1 MTWLQKR
8 LDELGYTHT
17 DLTDRLAQHDIHR
30 VRGTIS
36 GWARGNINVTLL
48 ANPDE
53 AQILAD
59 VLEWNLPELLIA
71 AGYPIAPDDYAIPQE
86 MLPLLPTMRALN
98 PEERTILV
106 ETLLYS
112 SSVVETIQKAR
123 HQQVRN
129 GKTDPSTTITG

>member
-17 DLTDRLAQHDIHR
+17 DLTDKLAAQGIHR

-53 AQILAD
+53 AQTLAS

-71 AGYPIAPDDYAIPQE
+71 AGYPITPDEYTIPRE

-112 SSVVETIQKAR
+112 SKVVENIQKAR
-123 HQQVRN
+123 HNQ
-129 GKTDPSTTITG
+129 